1 MTNFFDKK
9 LKVIFILLICLLNI
23 NKNLRIYKN
32 FQFLLSSMNFIL
44 SFIIFILKSNNR
56 IRKEIIK
63 HKYLYEDIEEI
74 GIFIYINLMCI
85 NNNFF
90 SILLLF
96 FFIDCN
102 ITNLKCSIPIHLMN
116 LSKKNRMNITKLKI
130 DSKRKKKDY

>member
-32 FQFLLSSMNFIL
+32 FQFLLSSVNFIL

-74 GIFIYINLMCI
+74 GIFV
-85 NNNFF
+85 
-90 SILLLF
+90 
-96 FFIDCN
+96 N
-102 ITNLKCSIPIHLMN
+102 IFLI
-116 LSKKNRMNITKLKI
+116 
-130 DSKRKKKDY
+130 